1 MAAAKAC
8 GPHAE
13 GVVLRALAVLP
24 KDLYQLTE
32 PKMTSAS
39 RKLLIIDDDALV
51 RQSIVTYLTDSGFN
65 VSAAPDAPS
74 ALNILAT
81 ETPPDLILTDLRMPN
96 GDGLQLLQTL
106 NDLHAGI
113 PVIVISG
120 AGVMNDVVSA
130 LRLGAKDYLIK
141 PLVDLEVLVHSI
153 NKVLDRQ
160 ALEEENQRYR
170 VQLEEANRELRENL
184 RVLERDH
191 IAGRRVQRRLM
202 PSGFTTEDG
211 YTAAHTIVPSLFLS
225 GDFVDYAHIK
235 KRYLAFYLADVSGHG
250 ASSAFVT
257 IWLKHLVSRM
267 VREEGLFGDEASF
280 AQGTNLMLRQI
291 NRELHE
297 TRLSHHLTLFVGV
310 IDTHTHQM
318 RYVVAGHLPMPVLIT
333 PQGASY
339 LNGRGK
345 PVGIFKDID
354 WEIYKCELPEK
365 FALVCFS
372 DGVLE
377 ILPEQELQDKEAS
390 LLKLISSSS
399 GSLDS
404 VCNTLVIKEIR
415 DNPDDIA
422 VLSIS
427 RGVS

>member
-1 MAAAKAC
+1 
-8 GPHAE
+8 
-13 GVVLRALAVLP
+13 
-24 KDLYQLTE
+24 
-32 PKMTSAS
+32 MTPGS
-39 RKLLIIDDDALV
+39 RKLLIIDDDAHV
-51 RQSIVTYLTDSGFN
+51 RQSIVTYLADSGF
-65 VSAAPDAPS
+65 VVCSTGDTTAALD
-74 ALNILAT
+74 LLANP
-81 ETPPDLILTDLRMPN
+81 ELSLPDLIITDLRMPN
-96 GDGLQLLQTL
+96 SDGLQLLQIVHDRYPL
-106 NDLHAGI
+106 L

-120 AGVMNDVVSA
+120 AGVMNDVVTA
-130 LRLGAKDYLIK
+130 LRLGARDYLIK

-160 ALEEENQRYR
+160 ELEAENQRYR
-170 VQLEEANRELRENL
+170 TQLEDANRELKENL

-267 VREEGLFGDEASF
+267 VREEGLFGDEYSF
-280 AQGTNLMLRQI
+280 AQGADLMLRQI

-310 IDTHTHQM
+310 IDTHTHTLH
-318 RYVVAGHLPMPVLIT
+318 YVVAGHLPMPILLT
-333 PQGASY
+333 EAGAEY
-339 LNGRGK
+339 LTGRGK
-345 PVGIFKDID
+345 PVGIFKEVS
-354 WEIYKCELPEK
+354 WEVYERQLPEK

-377 ILPEQELQDKEAS
+377 NLPQAELQDKETH
-390 LLKLISSSS
+390 LLKLIASSS

-404 VCNTLVIKEIR
+404 VCNTLVIKEVR

-422 VLSIS
+422 VLSIA

>member
-1 MAAAKAC
+1 
-8 GPHAE
+8 
-13 GVVLRALAVLP
+13 
-24 KDLYQLTE
+24 
-32 PKMTSAS
+32 MTPAS

-51 RQSIVTYLTDSGFN
+51 RQSIVTYLTDSGFC
-65 VSAAPDAPS
+65 VCSAADATG
-74 ALNILAT
+74 ALNLLAN
-81 ETPPDLILTDLRMPN
+81 PDHSLPDLIITDLRMPN
-96 GDGLQLLQTL
+96 GDGLQLLQL
-106 NDLHAGI
+106 LHDHHPSL

-120 AGVMNDVVSA
+120 AGVMNDVVTA
-130 LRLGAKDYLIK
+130 LRLGARDYLIK
-141 PLVDLEVLVHSI
+141 PVVDLEVLVHSI

-160 ALEEENQRYR
+160 DLEAENQRYR
-170 VQLEEANRELRENL
+170 IQLEEANRELKENL
-184 RVLERDH
+184 RVLERDQ

-202 PSGFTTEDG
+202 PSGFTTEEG

-267 VREEGLFGDEASF
+267 VREEGLFGDENSF
-280 AQGTNLMLRQI
+280 AQGADLMLRQI

-310 IDTHTHQM
+310 IDTTTHHM
-318 RYVVAGHLPMPVLIT
+318 HYVVAGHLPMPILLT
-333 PQGASY
+333 DTGAEY
-339 LNGRGK
+339 LTGRGK
-345 PVGIFKDID
+345 PVGIFKEVN
-354 WEIYKCELPEK
+354 WEVYECKLPEK

-377 ILPEQELQDKEAS
+377 TLPQTELQDKEAH
-390 LLKLISSSS
+390 LLQLIASSS

>member
-1 MAAAKAC
+1 
-8 GPHAE
+8 
-13 GVVLRALAVLP
+13 
-24 KDLYQLTE
+24 
-32 PKMTSAS
+32 MTPAS

-51 RQSIVTYLTDSGFN
+51 RQSIMTYLTDSGFS
-65 VSAAPDAPS
+65 VCSAADAS
-74 ALNILAT
+74 AALGLLANSYHSL
-81 ETPPDLILTDLRMPN
+81 PDLIITDLRMPN
-96 GDGLQLLQTL
+96 GDGLQLLQL
-106 NDLHAGI
+106 LHDRYPSL

-120 AGVMNDVVSA
+120 AGVMNDVVNA
-130 LRLGAKDYLIK
+130 LRLGARDYLIK
-141 PLVDLEVLVHSI
+141 PVIDLEVLVHSI
-153 NKVLDRQ
+153 NKVLDQ
-160 ALEEENQRYR
+160 ADLEEENQRYR
-170 VQLEEANRELRENL
+170 TQLEEANRELKENL
-184 RVLERDH
+184 RVLERDQ

-202 PSGFTTEDG
+202 PSGLITEEG
-211 YTAAHTIVPSLFLS
+211 YTASHTIVPSLFLS

-267 VREEGLFGDEASF
+267 VREEGLFGDENSF
-280 AQGTNLMLRQI
+280 AKGADLMLRQI
-291 NRELHE
+291 NRELHD

-310 IDTHTHQM
+310 IDTLTHQM
-318 RYVVAGHLPMPVLIT
+318 HYVVAGHLPMPVLLT
-333 PQGASY
+333 DAGAEY
-339 LNGRGK
+339 LTGRGK
-345 PVGIFKDID
+345 PVGIFKDVN
-354 WEIYKCELPEK
+354 WEIYECKLPEK

-377 ILPEQELQDKEAS
+377 TLPQVELQDKEAH
-390 LLKLISSSS
+390 LLQLIASSS

>member
-1 MAAAKAC
+1 
-8 GPHAE
+8 
-13 GVVLRALAVLP
+13 
-24 KDLYQLTE
+24 
-32 PKMTSAS
+32 MTSAS

-51 RQSIVTYLTDSGFN
+51 RQSMVTYLTDSGFN
-65 VSAAPDAPS
+65 VASASDAPS
-74 ALNILAT
+74 ALDILYTSALL
-81 ETPPDLILTDLRMPN
+81 PDVILTDLRMPN
-96 GDGLQLLQTL
+96 GDGLQLLQIL
-106 NDLHAGI
+106 QERHQDI

-130 LRLGAKDYLIK
+130 LRLGARDYLIK

-160 ALEEENQRYR
+160 DLEEENRRYR
-170 VQLEEANRELRENL
+170 AQLENANRELRESL
-184 RVLERDH
+184 RVLERDQ

-202 PSGFTTEDG
+202 PSGFTTEEG

-225 GDFVDYAHIK
+225 GDFVDYAHIR

-267 VREEGLFGDEASF
+267 VREDGLFGDEYSF
-280 AQGTNLMLRQI
+280 AEGANIMLRQI

-310 IDTHTHQM
+310 IDTHTQQM
-318 RYVVAGHLPMPVLIT
+318 HYVVAGHLPMPILIT
-333 PQGASY
+333 SGGASY
-339 LNGRGK
+339 LTGRGK
-345 PVGIFKDID
+345 PVGIFKDIE
-354 WEIYKCELPEK
+354 WEVYECTLPEQ

-377 ILPEQELQDKEAS
+377 IMPDQELQDKEAH
-390 LLKLISSSS
+390 LLKLITSCS

-404 VCNTLVIKEIR
+404 ICNTLVIKEIR

-422 VLSIS
+422 LLSIS
-427 RGVS
+427 RGVI

>member
-1 MAAAKAC
+1 
-8 GPHAE
+8 
-13 GVVLRALAVLP
+13 
-24 KDLYQLTE
+24 
-32 PKMTSAS
+32 MTPAS

-51 RQSIVTYLTDSGFN
+51 RQSIVTYLTDSGFC
-65 VSAAPDAPS
+65 VCSASDATAALDLLANPDNS
-74 ALNILAT
+74 L
-81 ETPPDLILTDLRMPN
+81 PDLIVTDLRMPN
-96 GDGLQLLQTL
+96 GDGLQLLQL
-106 NDLHAGI
+106 LHDRHPSL

-120 AGVMNDVVSA
+120 AGVMNDVVTA
-130 LRLGAKDYLIK
+130 LRLGARDYLIK
-141 PLVDLEVLVHSI
+141 PVVDLEVLVHSI
-153 NKVLDRQ
+153 SKVLDRQ
-160 ALEEENQRYR
+160 ELEQENQRYR
-170 VQLEEANRELRENL
+170 LKLEEANRELKENL
-184 RVLERDH
+184 RVLERDQ

-202 PSGFTTEDG
+202 PAGFTTEEG

-267 VREEGLFGDEASF
+267 VREEGLFGDESSF
-280 AQGTNLMLRQI
+280 AQGADLMLRQI

-310 IDTHTHQM
+310 IDTVTHEM
-318 RYVVAGHLPMPVLIT
+318 HYVVAGHLPMPILVT
-333 PQGASY
+333 DAGAEY
-339 LNGRGK
+339 LTGRGK
-345 PVGIFKDID
+345 PVGIFKEVS
-354 WEIYKCELPEK
+354 WEVYARQLPEK

-377 ILPEQELQDKEAS
+377 TLPQTELQDKEAH
-390 LLKLISSSS
+390 LLKLIASSS

-404 VCNTLVIKEIR
+404 VCNTLVIKEVR

-422 VLSIS
+422 VLSIA

>member
-1 MAAAKAC
+1 
-8 GPHAE
+8 
-13 GVVLRALAVLP
+13 
-24 KDLYQLTE
+24 
-32 PKMTSAS
+32 MTSAS

-51 RQSIVTYLTDSGFN
+51 RQSIVTYLTDSGFD
-65 VSAAPDAPS
+65 VSAASDAPT
-74 ALNILAT
+74 ALNLLAT
-81 ETPPDLILTDLRMPN
+81 SSESLPDLILTDLRMPN

-106 NDLHAGI
+106 NDLQTQI

-120 AGVMNDVVSA
+120 AGVMNDVVGA
-130 LRLGAKDYLIK
+130 LRLGARDYLIK

-160 ALEEENQRYR
+160 ELEEENRRYR
-170 VQLEEANRELRENL
+170 AQLEDANRELRENL
-184 RVLERDH
+184 RILERDQ

-202 PSGFTTEDG
+202 PAGFTTDNG
-211 YTAAHTIVPSLFLS
+211 YTAAHAIVPSLFLS

-267 VREEGLFGDEASF
+267 VREEGLFGDEGSF
-280 AQGTNLMLRQI
+280 ADGANVMLRQI
-291 NRELHE
+291 NRELHD

-310 IDTHTHQM
+310 IDTELHQM
-318 RYVVAGHLPMPVLIT
+318 HYVVAGHLPMPILIT
-333 PQGASY
+333 AEGAKY
-339 LNGRGK
+339 LDGRGK
-345 PVGIFKDID
+345 PVGIFKDIE
-354 WEIYKCELPEK
+354 WEVYECNLPEQ

-377 ILPEQELQDKEAS
+377 IMPDDDLQSKEAR
-390 LLKLISSSS
+390 LLKLIASSS
-399 GSLDS
+399 GGLDS
-404 VCNTLVIKEIR
+404 VCNNLVIKDIR

-427 RGVS
+427 RGVI

>member
-1 MAAAKAC
+1 
-8 GPHAE
+8 
-13 GVVLRALAVLP
+13 
-24 KDLYQLTE
+24 
-32 PKMTSAS
+32 MTPAS
-39 RKLLIIDDDALV
+39 RKLLIIDDDVLV
-51 RQSIVTYLTDSGFN
+51 RQSIVTYLTDSGFD
-65 VSAAPDAPS
+65 VCPASDATAALD
-74 ALNILAT
+74 LLANS
-81 ETPPDLILTDLRMPN
+81 ESSLPDLIITDLRMPN
-96 GDGLQLLQTL
+96 GDGLQLLQL
-106 NDLHAGI
+106 LDDRYPGL

-130 LRLGAKDYLIK
+130 LRLGARDYLIK

-153 NKVLDRQ
+153 GKVLDRQ
-160 ALEEENQRYR
+160 DLEEQNQRYR
-170 VQLEEANRELRENL
+170 TQLEDANRELKENL

-202 PSGFTTEDG
+202 PSGFTTESG

-225 GDFVDYAHIK
+225 GDFVDYANIK

-267 VREEGLFGDEASF
+267 VREEGLFGDEDSF
-280 AQGTNLMLRQI
+280 AQGADLMLRQI

-310 IDTHTHQM
+310 IDAETNKMH
-318 RYVVAGHLPMPVLIT
+318 YVVAGHLPMPILLT
-333 PQGASY
+333 ESGAEY
-339 LNGRGK
+339 LTGRGK
-345 PVGIFKDID
+345 PVGIFKDVS
-354 WEIYKCELPEK
+354 WETYERQLPEK

-377 ILPEQELQDKEAS
+377 ILPQPELQGKEAH
-390 LLKLISSSS
+390 LLKRIAESS

-404 VCNTLVIKEIR
+404 VCNTLDIKEIR

>member
-1 MAAAKAC
+1 
-8 GPHAE
+8 
-13 GVVLRALAVLP
+13 
-24 KDLYQLTE
+24 
-32 PKMTSAS
+32 MTPAS

-51 RQSIVTYLTDSGFN
+51 RQSLITYLSDSGFA
-65 VSAAPDAPS
+65 VEFATDTHS
-74 ALNILAT
+74 ALYLLQSAVT
-81 ETPPDLILTDLRMPN
+81 LPDLLITDLRMPN
-96 GDGLQLLQTL
+96 GDGLQLLQTVHEKFPQL
-106 NDLHAGI
+106 
-113 PVIVISG
+113 PVIVVSG
-120 AGVMNDVVSA
+120 AGVMNDVVAA
-130 LRLGAKDYLIK
+130 LRLGARDYLIK

-160 ALEEENQRYR
+160 DLEAENSRYR
-170 VQLEEANRELRENL
+170 VQLENANRELKENL
-184 RVLERDH
+184 RALERDQ

-202 PSGFTTEDG
+202 PSGLTTQEG
-211 YTAAHTIVPSLFLS
+211 YKVAHTIIPSLFLS

-235 KRYLAFYLADVSGHG
+235 QRYLAFYLADVSGHG

-267 VREEGLFGDEASF
+267 VREEGLFGDENSF
-280 AQGTNLMLRQI
+280 VDGADQMLRQI

-310 IDTHTHQM
+310 IDTQTHKLH
-318 RYVVAGHLPMPVLIT
+318 YVVAGHLPMPILIT
-333 PQGASY
+333 AKGAEY
-339 LNGRGK
+339 LGGQGK
-345 PVGIFKDID
+345 PAGIFKDVSWQLYERD
-354 WEIYKCELPEK
+354 LPET

-377 ILPEQELQDKEAS
+377 TLPQSELAEKERHLLELVAAS
-390 LLKLISSSS
+390 T
-399 GSLDS
+399 GTLDS

-427 RGVS
+427 RGIN

>member
-1 MAAAKAC
+1 
-8 GPHAE
+8 
-13 GVVLRALAVLP
+13 
-24 KDLYQLTE
+24 
-32 PKMTSAS
+32 MTPAS
-39 RKLLIIDDDALV
+39 RKLLIIDDDAQV
-51 RQSIVTYLTDSGFN
+51 RQSIVTYLTDSGFS
-65 VSAAPDAPS
+65 VCSAADAPT
-74 ALNILAT
+74 ALEMLAT
-81 ETPPDLILTDLRMPN
+81 FGSSLPDLIVTDLRMPN

-106 NDLHAGI
+106 HDQCSSL

-130 LRLGAKDYLIK
+130 LRLGARDYLIK
-141 PLVDLEVLVHSI
+141 PVVDLEVLVHSI

-160 ALEEENQRYR
+160 DLEEENQRYR
-170 VQLEEANRELRENL
+170 LQLENANRELKENL
-184 RVLERDH
+184 RVLERDQ

-202 PSGFTTEDG
+202 PSSFTTDEG

-267 VREEGLFGDEASF
+267 VREEGLFGDELSF
-280 AQGTNLMLRQI
+280 SQGADIMLRQI

-310 IDTHTHQM
+310 IDTTTHQM
-318 RYVVAGHLPMPVLIT
+318 HYVVAGHLPMPILLT
-333 PQGASY
+333 PSGAEY
-339 LNGRGK
+339 LTGRGK
-345 PVGIFKDID
+345 PVGIFKEAN
-354 WEIYKCELPEK
+354 WEVYEYQLPER

-377 ILPEQELQDKEAS
+377 TLPQQDLQEKEAY
-390 LLKLISSSS
+390 LLELVASSS
-399 GSLDS
+399 GTLDS

-422 VLSIS
+422 VLSIA
-427 RGVS
+427 RGMS

>member
-1 MAAAKAC
+1 
-8 GPHAE
+8 
-13 GVVLRALAVLP
+13 
-24 KDLYQLTE
+24 
-32 PKMTSAS
+32 MTLAS

-51 RQSIVTYLTDSGFN
+51 RQSIVTYLTDSGFA
-65 VSAAPDAPS
+65 VCSAADAAT
-74 ALNILAT
+74 ALDLLADPT
-81 ETPPDLILTDLRMPN
+81 HSLPDLILTDLRMPN

-106 NDLHAGI
+106 HDRHPSL

-130 LRLGAKDYLIK
+130 LRLGARDYLIK
-141 PLVDLEVLVHSI
+141 PVVDLEVLVHSI

-160 ALEEENQRYR
+160 ELEAENQRYR
-170 VQLEEANRELRENL
+170 FQLEEANRELKENL

-211 YTAAHTIVPSLFLS
+211 FSAAHTIIPSLFLS

-267 VREEGLFGDEASF
+267 VREEGLFGDETSF
-280 AQGTNLMLRQI
+280 AQGADLMLRQI

-310 IDTHTHQM
+310 IDTVTSQM
-318 RYVVAGHLPMPVLIT
+318 HYVVAGHLPMPILLT
-333 PQGASY
+333 EDGPEY
-339 LNGRGK
+339 LTGRGK
-345 PVGIFKDID
+345 PVGIFK
-354 WEIYKCELPEK
+354 EIGWDVYERQLPEK

-377 ILPEQELQDKEAS
+377 TLPQVELQDKETH
-390 LLKLISSSS
+390 LLKLIASSN
-399 GSLDS
+399 GSLES

-422 VLSIS
+422 VLSIT
-427 RGVS
+427 RGIS

>member
-1 MAAAKAC
+1 
-8 GPHAE
+8 
-13 GVVLRALAVLP
+13 
-24 KDLYQLTE
+24 
-32 PKMTSAS
+32 MTSAS

-65 VSAAPDAPS
+65 VSSAADAPS
-74 ALNILAT
+74 ALNLLSST
-81 ETPPDLILTDLRMPN
+81 DSLPDLILTDLRMPN

-106 NDLHAGI
+106 NELHDGI

-120 AGVMNDVVSA
+120 AGVMNDVVGA

-141 PLVDLEVLVHSI
+141 PLVDLEVLVLSI
-153 NKVLDRQ
+153 NKVLDQ
-160 ALEEENQRYR
+160 QDLEEENQRYR

-202 PSGFTTEDG
+202 PSGLTTENG
-211 YTAAHTIVPSLFLS
+211 YKAAHTIVPSLFLS
-225 GDFVDYAHIK
+225 GDFVDYAHIR

-267 VREEGLFGDEASF
+267 VREEGLFGDENSF
-280 AQGTNLMLRQI
+280 AQGANLMLRQI

-310 IDTHTHQM
+310 IDTHTNQM
-318 RYVVAGHLPMPVLIT
+318 HYVVAGHLPMPILVT
-333 PQGASY
+333 PNGAEY
-339 LNGRGK
+339 LTGRGK
-345 PVGIFKDID
+345 PVGIFKDVQWDVYECI
-354 WEIYKCELPEK
+354 LPEQ

-377 ILPEQELQDKEAS
+377 IIPEEDLQAKEAR

-399 GSLDS
+399 GTLDS
-404 VCNTLVIKEIR
+404 ICNTLVIKEIR